1 MPLRVDV
8 EPPVFPDEELAHL
21 EENLDSEGAV
31 FLRFLR
37 DSLSMD
43 WLEEDDDRLGAT
55 RFEGDHNEMYRKKRL
70 KLPPG
75 EITILL
81 HPMLR
86 EDSALLRHTMVHE
99 LLHAAGLAKHDDEHH
114 ELVDSIA
121 PAPALKDSPLLQRLR
136 SQVLGQRELTDWLCD
151 HCGFQWDRKTVRKP
165 HRCPK
170 CARSL

>member
-1 MPLRVDV
+1 MQ
-8 EPPVFPDEELAHL
+8 PPKFPDEELSYL

-37 DSLSMD
+37 DCLSRD
-43 WLEEDDDRLGAT
+43 WLAQDDDRLGVT
-55 RFEGDHNEMYRKKRL
+55 RFEGDHNEVYRKKRL

-81 HPMLR
+81 HPILR
-86 EDSALLRHTMVHE
+86 EDPTLLRHTLVHE

-114 ELVDSIA
+114 DLVDAIA
-121 PAPALKDSPLLQRLR
+121 PAPSLNDSPLLQRLR
-136 SQVLGQRELTDWLCD
+136 TQVLGERELTDWYCEN
-151 HCGFQWDRKTVRKP
+151 CGFQWERKTVRKP

-170 CARSL
+170 CARKL

>member
-1 MPLRVDV
+1 MQ
-8 EPPVFPDEELAHL
+8 PPIFPDEELSYL

-37 DSLSMD
+37 DCLSMD
-43 WLEEDDDRLGAT
+43 WLAQDDDRLGVT
-55 RFEGDHNEMYRKKRL
+55 RFEGDHNEVYRKKRL

-86 EDSALLRHTMVHE
+86 EDPALLRHTLVHE

-114 ELVDSIA
+114 DLVDAIA
-121 PAPALKDSPLLQRLR
+121 PAPSLNASPLLQRLR
-136 SQVLGQRELTDWLCD
+136 TQVLGERELTDWSCEN
-151 HCGFQWDRKTVRKP
+151 CGFQWERKTVRKP

-170 CARSL
+170 CARKL

>member
-1 MPLRVDV
+1 
-8 EPPVFPDEELAHL
+8 
-21 EENLDSEGAV
+21 
-31 FLRFLR
+31 
-37 DSLSMD
+37 MD
-43 WLEEDDDRLGAT
+43 WLEEDDDRLGVT
-55 RFEGDHNEMYRKKRL
+55 RFEGDHNDVFRKKRL

-86 EDSALLRHTMVHE
+86 EDPVLMRHTMVHE
-99 LLHAAGLAKHDDEHH
+99 LLHATGLAKHDDEHH

-121 PAPALKDSPLLQRLR
+121 PAPTLKDSPLLQRLR
-136 SQVLGQRELTDWLCD
+136 TQVLGERESTDWLCD

>member
-1 MPLRVDV
+1 MQ
-8 EPPVFPDEELAHL
+8 PPPFPDEELSYL
-21 EENLDSEGAV
+21 EGNLDSEGAV

-37 DSLSMD
+37 DCLSMD
-43 WLEEDDDRLGAT
+43 WLAQEDDRLGVT
-55 RFEGDHNEMYRKKRL
+55 RFEGDHNEVYRKKRL

-86 EDSALLRHTMVHE
+86 DDPALLRHTLVHE

-114 ELVDSIA
+114 DLVDAIA
-121 PAPALKDSPLLQRLR
+121 PAPSLNDSPLLQRLR
-136 SQVLGQRELTDWLCD
+136 TQVLGERELTDWSCEN
-151 HCGFQWDRKTVRKP
+151 CGFQWERKTVRKP

-170 CARSL
+170 CARKL